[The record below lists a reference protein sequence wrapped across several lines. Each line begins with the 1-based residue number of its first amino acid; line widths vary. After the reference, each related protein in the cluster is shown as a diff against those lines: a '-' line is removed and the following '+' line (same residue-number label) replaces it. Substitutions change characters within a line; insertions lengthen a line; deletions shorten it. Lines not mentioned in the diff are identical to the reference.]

1 MSTYQQLATEEPV
14 PTHEPVVAD
23 EVVADEEV
31 ANEVV
36 EPELPY
42 DTMMADE
49 DIVIGEYRVKWGT
62 IRDVLDERGLAH
74 TDENVI
80 GIMLHAIMARASAQ

>member
-1 MSTYQQLATEEPV
+1 MSTYQYQPI
-14 PTHEPVVAD
+14 PTQEQVA
-23 EVVADEEV
+23 EQ
-31 ANEVV
+31 
-36 EPELPY
+36 ELPY
-42 DTMMADE
+42 GTMMADE

-62 IRDVLDERGLAH
+62 IRDVLDEKGLAH

>member
-14 PTHEPVVAD
+14 PTQEPI
-23 EVVADEEV
+23 
-31 ANEVV
+31 V
-36 EPELPY
+36 EQELPY
-42 DTMMADE
+42 GTMMADE
-49 DIVIGEYRVKWGT
+49 DIVVGEYRVKWGT
-62 IRDVLDERGLAH
+62 IRDVLDEKGLAH